1 MSLDLWPKEAR
12 GKEQIEDEQPA
23 KVAGKAAS
31 LGVSFLMTSNK
42 VVSSK
47 TMDHRLQ

>member
-12 GKEQIEDEQPA
+12 GKEQIEDEKPA

-31 LGVSFLMTSNK
+31 LEYRF
-42 VVSSK
+42 
-47 TMDHRLQ
+47 